1 MSAGLKFRQ
10 AVQNNNPLTIV
21 GCVNAYFA
29 RLAEQSGFQALYLS
43 GGGVAA
49 CSCGLPDL
57 GITTMDDV

>member
-10 AVQNNNPLTIV
+10 AVQNNNPLAIV

-43 GGGVAA
+43 G
-49 CSCGLPDL
+49 
-57 GITTMDDV
+57 